1 MLFRSRRSRNQ
12 GFGSEIWEASLFDL
26 GCMVTTRRMVS
37 GAVEVATE
45 IRAECEVSA
54 SGGDGGARAIVDLS
68 LVLFLGSPEKKSVGV
83 SRWCRRTASDGLATF
98 YERDEKS
105 MGISSAPHDSTK
117 KMDENLILYFCDRL
131 RCR

>member
-1 MLFRSRRSRNQ
+1 MCPATCNAARIAAPTTV
-12 GFGSEIWEASLFDL
+12 EDL
-26 GCMVTTRRMVS
+26 R
-37 GAVEVATE
+37 A
-45 IRAECEVSA
+45 IREYFKAA
-54 SGGDGGARAIVDLS
+54 GDGGARAIVDLS